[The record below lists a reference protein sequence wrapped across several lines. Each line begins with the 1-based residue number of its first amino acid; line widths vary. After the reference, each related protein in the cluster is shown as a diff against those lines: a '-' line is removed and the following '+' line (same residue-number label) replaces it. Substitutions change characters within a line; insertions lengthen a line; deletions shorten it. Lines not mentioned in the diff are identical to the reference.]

1 MSLVV
6 LILVASQD
14 AVDTAADHLQEAVL
28 REVGVA
34 GVIKGRGESP
44 HEGDLL
50 IELADGEQSGVAG
63 QLALERLDDRW
74 RAEETEDFW
83 PGVW

>member
-1 MSLVV
+1 MRSPWV
-6 LILVASQD
+6 
-14 AVDTAADHLQEAVL
+14 
-28 REVGVA
+28 RVA
-34 GVIKGRGESP
+34 GVIEGVGEGP
-44 HEGDLL
+44 GEPDALV
-50 IELADGEQSGVAG
+50 ELADGEQSGVAG